1 MELGTETRKDEL
13 EVLAMLNKKPGRQ
26 QRICWFAALVAA
38 LILGSLSVA
47 AQDQDETTRRLWDTA
62 FIKPG
67 KQVKPKRAGARR
79 YRVTTPAI
87 PVTGVVGDS
96 VVGVTVWRL
105 RRPIASDSGER
116 LLVQEGSEEEAW
128 IPERISGN
136 TRLTPGDRVRVSVE
150 AARTGFLYVIDREQ
164 YADGSF
170 GEPHLIFPTTRTLN
184 GDNKVD
190 RGKLIEIPAQD
201 DGPPYFTLQ
210 RSRPDQVA
218 EVLSMLITPEPLT
231 NIEITDKSQK
241 LSTAQ
246 VAAWEKQWSIQVGSV
261 ELEGG
266 AGQTWT
272 KEEKEAGAN
281 RNSVL
286 RAHAPAPQLV
296 YYRDGVRAAEPM
308 LLNLQLRYRAP
319 AKKANR

>member
-1 MELGTETRKDEL
+1 MF
-13 EVLAMLNKKPGRQ
+13 NKTPGRQ
-26 QRICWFAALVAA
+26 LRICWFAIVVVA

-62 FIKPG
+62 FIKSG
-67 KQVKPKRAGARR
+67 KKVKAKRTGARR
-79 YRVTTPAI
+79 YRLTTPAI

-116 LLVQEGSEEEAW
+116 LLVQEGSDEEAW
-128 IPERISGN
+128 IPERISGS

-150 AARTGFLYVIDREQ
+150 AARTGYLYVIDREQ

-170 GEPHLIFPTTRTLN
+170 SAPYLIFPTTRTVN

-190 RGKLIEIPAQD
+190 VGKLIEIPAQD
-201 DGPPYFTLQ
+201 DGPPYFTLK

-218 EVLSMLITPEPLT
+218 EVLSMLITPEPLS
-231 NIEITDKSQK
+231 NVEITDKAQK
-241 LSTAQ
+241 LSAAQ

-266 AGQTWT
+266 AGQAWT

-281 RNSVL
+281 RNTVL
-286 RAHAPAPQLV
+286 RADAPAPQLV

-308 LLNLQLRYRAP
+308 LLKVQLRYRP
-319 AKKANR
+319 STRKPNR

>member
-1 MELGTETRKDEL
+1 
-13 EVLAMLNKKPGRQ
+13 MLNKKPVSQIRV
-26 QRICWFAALVAA
+26 CWFAVLVAA

-62 FIKPG
+62 FIKG
-67 KQVKPKRAGARR
+67 GTQVKQKRAGARR
-79 YRVTTPAI
+79 YRLTTPAI
-87 PVTGVVGDS
+87 PVTGVDGDS

-105 RRPIASDSGER
+105 RRPLASDSGER

-150 AARTGFLYVIDREQ
+150 AARTGYLYVIDREQ

-170 GEPHLIFPTTRTLN
+170 SDPYLIFPTTRTLN

-201 DGPPYFTLQ
+201 DGPPYFTLK

-218 EVLSMLITPEPLT
+218 EVISILITPEPLT
-231 NIEITDKSQK
+231 NVEITDKAQK

-266 AGQTWT
+266 AGQAWT

-281 RNSVL
+281 RNTVL

-308 LLNLQLRYRAP
+308 LLKVQLRYRP
-319 AKKANR
+319 AVRRPTR

>member
-1 MELGTETRKDEL
+1 
-13 EVLAMLNKKPGRQ
+13 MLNEKPGRH
-26 QRICWFAALVAA
+26 INTVWLIITALA
-38 LILGSLSVA
+38 LIVGSLSVA
-47 AQDQDETTRRLWDTA
+47 AQEDETTRRLWDTA
-62 FIKPG
+62 FIKSG
-67 KQVKPKRAGARR
+67 RQAKQKRAGTRR
-79 YRVTTPAI
+79 YRLTTPAI
-87 PVTGVVGDS
+87 PVTGVAGDS

-105 RRPIASDSGER
+105 RRPTESDSGER
-116 LLVQEGSEEEAW
+116 LLVQEGSDEEAW
-128 IPERISGN
+128 IPERISGS

-150 AARTGFLYVIDREQ
+150 AARTGYLYVIDREQ
-164 YADGSF
+164 YADGSLS
-170 GEPHLIFPTTRTLN
+170 EPYLIFPTTRTLN

-190 RGKLIEIPAQD
+190 LGKLIEIPAQD
-201 DGPPYFTLQ
+201 DGPPFFTLK

-218 EVLSMLITPEPLT
+218 EVLSMLITPEPLP
-231 NIEITDKSQK
+231 NIEITDKAQK

-281 RNSVL
+281 RNTVL

-296 YYRDGVRAAEPM
+296 YYRGGVRAAEPM
-308 LLNLQLRYRAP
+308 LLNLQLRYRP
-319 AKKANR
+319 STKSRRR